1 MAKLSKLTDFL
12 DRLDEAEIHY
22 HLSSLR
28 EGAVMV
34 EITVPG
40 ERWEV
45 EFMADGKVE
54 VELFKSDGELHDKSM
69 LEELFERHGE

>member
-40 ERWEV
+40 ETGVVRTAAA
-45 EFMADGKVE
+45 FPARAP
-54 VELFKSDGELHDKSM
+54 SPRS
-69 LEELFERHGE
+69 